1 MTLSAKS
8 LIACHDCDLLH
19 RVRPLLDGQSAT
31 CSRCGAILYQQ
42 KPDSLNRTLML
53 TVTAFILFI
62 LANTFPF
69 MTLKIAGR
77 EQGTTLISG
86 AIAFHESGMWGLPVL
101 VFLTSILVPAVKI
114 LGMLYILLPLKFNRL
129 PWKVGPLFRFLQT
142 VTPWGMMEV
151 YMLGVFVA
159 LVKLADLA
167 TIVPG
172 VAIYAFGALI
182 LIMAAASTSLD
193 PRIVWNRLP
202 VAPGAGS

>member
-1 MTLSAKS
+1 
-8 LIACHDCDLLH
+8 
-19 RVRPLLDGQSAT
+19 
-31 CSRCGAILYQQ
+31 
-42 KPDSLNRTLML
+42 ML
-53 TVTAFILFI
+53 TITALILFI

-69 MTLKIAGR
+69 MTLNIAGR

-86 AIAFHESGMWGLPVL
+86 AIAFHESGMWGLPML

-114 LGMLYILLPLKFNRL
+114 IGMLYILLPLKFNRL
-129 PWKVGPLFRFLQT
+129 PWKVGPLFRFLQA

-172 VAIYAFGALI
+172 IAIYAFGALI
-182 LIMAAASTSLD
+182 LIMAAASTTLD
-193 PRIVWNRLP
+193 PRIVWNRLR
-202 VAPGAGS
+202 VSPGARL